1 MTVQFLHSKYK
12 SECQVLNLVNFKGKK
27 KTKLS
32 YSIPV
37 MDPKINGSNMAE
49 LVKQEVRKTVET
61 QKHVMLEIKK
71 MIEAELDRAHE
82 LLLGALARIR
92 NTVRKKR
99 HYVGIFPILGGG
111 V

>member
-49 LVKQEVRKTVET
+49 LVNQEVRKTVET

-71 MIEAELDRAHE
+71 MIEAELE
-82 LLLGALARIR
+82 LKAASNPVFFDQMVRLLIEM
-92 NTVRKKR
+92 
-99 HYVGIFPILGGG
+99 
-111 V
+111 